1 MIKHIGKQGDRK
13 VAIVFR
19 EVPGEEHMALIIY
32 PDVLPVSMHDSIMR
46 VIESAEGQTAENLGD
61 ALFRSL
67 FPDGRPMLQ
76 TLHVEGMI
84 KKVQSKQVTVTPTAN
99 SHVNLAEMN
108 EIIRKMKL
116 GEDAVRELAELDSNR
131 GMTGKVRQK
140 DDFGREV
147 GAPSEFARGAHVA
160 GSDAARAMQAPQ
172 TGALDDASIANN
184 LKAQSAR
191 MAAEAKALLAES
203 ARLDKEA
210 AALSGARPETV
221 PAKKAVR
228 AKKVKAADA
237 A

>member
-19 EVPGEEHMALIIY
+19 EVPGEEHMALVIY
-32 PDVLPVSMHDSIMR
+32 PEVLPVSMHDSIMK
-46 VIESAEGQTAENLGD
+46 VIESDIGQQAENLGD

-67 FPDGRPMLQ
+67 LPDGRPMLQ

-84 KKVQSKQVTVTPTAN
+84 KKVQAKTVVVTPNAT

-108 EIIRKMKL
+108 GIIRKMKL
-116 GEDAVRELAELDSNR
+116 GEDAVKQLADLDANA

-147 GAPSEFARGAHVA
+147 GAPSEFARGEYVA
-160 GSDAARAMQAPQ
+160 GSDAARRSMQAPQ
-172 TGALDDASIANN
+172 NGALDDASIAAN
-184 LKAQSAR
+184 LQTQAAR
-191 MAAEAKALLAES
+191 MAAEAKSLLAES
-203 ARLDKEA
+203 ERLMKEA
-210 AALSGARPETV
+210 AAISGAKPETK
-221 PAKKAVR
+221 AKSGR
-228 AKKVKAADA
+228 PKKVRAADA